1 MRSKT
6 TLAIAACL
14 ALWSSGCATR
24 YAKPTPPS
32 ELAVKCPA
40 IPDLRD
46 GEGDTVG
53 RWAGEVVEWGRDCR
67 TRHNRLVDW
76 LEK

>member
-1 MRSKT
+1 M
-6 TLAIAACL
+6 
-14 ALWSSGCATR
+14 
-24 YAKPTPPS
+24 
-32 ELAVKCPA
+32 KCPA

-53 RWAGEVVEWGRDCR
+53 RWAGEVVQWGRDCR